1 MLDNASVNKKNHNN
15 IVSVSSNKINKK
27 IVLRFGVLTKV
38 NRDRD
43 KMKRRERI
51 NRKGKSQ
58 TRDHKKNTTYVIISF
73 SISVHPGL
81 RSRRREVEYLSR

>member
-58 TRDHKKNTTYVIISF
+58 TRDHKKIPLT
-73 SISVHPGL
+73 
-81 RSRRREVEYLSR
+81 LSLVFQSPSTLASDQEDEK